1 MHIIVLALCCPQTSP
16 QIMQRNHYR
25 RLLRAGK
32 LQEPQP
38 YLEPR
43 SPRSKV
49 SSHGGEL
56 FDSVEMQA
64 LGLEGVEVT
73 GEGGEPG
80 ASGGAASG
88 EGGASGEC
96 VTVRLDEEEV
106 KVKPAPGTL
115 YADLGEFEPVNLL
128 SFAYQ
133 IASGMVGHTRCM
145 CV

>member
-1 MHIIVLALCCPQTSP
+1 
-16 QIMQRNHYR
+16 MQRNHYR
-25 RLLRAGK
+25 KLLRAGK

-49 SSHGGEL
+49 SSH
-56 FDSVEMQA
+56 SVGMFGSVAMQA
-64 LGLEGVEVT
+64 LGLDSVEVT
-73 GEGGEPG
+73 GDGSEGGEPS
-80 ASGGAASG
+80 ASGGTTSG
-88 EGGASGEC
+88 EGGASGEG
-96 VTVRLDEEEV
+96 VTVVRLDEEEV

-133 IASGMVGHTRCM
+133 IASGMVSHTRCM
-145 CV
+145 CVY